1 MENSRCLLVG
11 GKKKKKKKRNIPITS
26 KLMLQSLSINIS
38 RRLLCCLRATNKL
51 WMLIR
56 KGQYSAN
63 QNKLRGGR
71 HKRGA
76 NKNEKGK
83 QKKKKSADTGRARVK
98 VTGEPV
104 AGPVKPEMILF
115 LGHQSSTRVPRRGR
129 RTAASKSSVLR
140 KKLVAHAGRRRRE
153 RKGGKKTSSV
163 FQAFLPWATSSK

>member
-1 MENSRCLLVG
+1 
-11 GKKKKKKKRNIPITS
+11 
-26 KLMLQSLSINIS
+26 MLQSLSINIS

-83 QKKKKSADTGRARVK
+83 EKKKALIRAEQELKSQGNQWPGQLNLK
-98 VTGEPV
+98 
-104 AGPVKPEMILF
+104 
-115 LGHQSSTRVPRRGR
+115 
-129 RTAASKSSVLR
+129 
-140 KKLVAHAGRRRRE
+140 
-153 RKGGKKTSSV
+153 
-163 FQAFLPWATSSK
+163 